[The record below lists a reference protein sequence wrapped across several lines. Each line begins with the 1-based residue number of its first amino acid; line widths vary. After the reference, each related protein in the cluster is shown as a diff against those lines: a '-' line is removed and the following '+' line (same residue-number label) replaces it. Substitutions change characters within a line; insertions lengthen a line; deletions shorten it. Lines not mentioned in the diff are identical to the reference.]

1 MYNFL
6 VHEQHVDNIGERIH
20 SSLLFFVLY
29 FEYIFSMS
37 LNDLQSHLTKEQKTG
52 FVLLLLFAITTVGLG
67 FLQLRNTIYSPFTA
81 YFSKNKETTIELQDD
96 ATRLQ
101 SIDTDRD
108 GLSDYDEMTFYQTS
122 AYLPDTDSDGKTDK
136 QEIDAKSNPLCAEGK
151 PCEDADLPESDS
163 AEQDLIDKAAKTATP
178 LNFTG
183 GAAGSVDAGGL
194 PPAQLQ
200 PGVPDME
207 ALLKDPAQLR
217 AYLLATGKISE
228 AQLSQIDDVTLLETF
243 KATYNQQA
251 GAQASTGTTTST
263 KTSSP

>member
-1 MYNFL
+1 MHTFCI
-6 VHEQHVDNIGERIH
+6 HEQHVDNLEETIH

-37 LNDLQSHLTKEQKTG
+37 LNDLQSQLTKEQKTG

-81 YFSKNKETTIELQDD
+81 YFSKNKETTIDLQDD

-136 QEIDAKSNPLCAEGK
+136 QEIDAKTNPLCAEGK
-151 PCEDADLPESDS
+151 PCEETDLPESDT
-163 AEQDLIDKAAKTATP
+163 AEQDLIDKANRIPTP
-178 LNFTG
+178 TDITG
-183 GAAGSVDAGGL
+183 PISVDPNSLDG
-194 PPAQLQ
+194 QTKT
-200 PGVPDME
+200 PDI
-207 ALLKDPAQLR
+207 ATLINDPKQLR
-217 AYLLATGKISE
+217 IYLLATGKITE
-228 AQLSQIDDVTLLETF
+228 EQLSQVDDATLIETF
-243 KATYNQQA
+243 KATYDQQDSENA
-251 GAQASTGTTTST
+251 VNSN